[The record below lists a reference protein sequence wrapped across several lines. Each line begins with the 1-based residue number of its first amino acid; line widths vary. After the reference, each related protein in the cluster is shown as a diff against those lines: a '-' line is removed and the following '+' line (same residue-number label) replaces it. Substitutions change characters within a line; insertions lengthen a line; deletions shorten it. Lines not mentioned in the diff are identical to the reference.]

1 MKNSI
6 TMKDVAVG
14 LGVEPGDIIA
24 VGRIPLVVRED
35 WSFAL
40 FPDDR
45 STTQAFVAEQI
56 INMLMKRTPYTVYK
70 VREISTFDN
79 EEEK

>member
-24 VGRIPLVVRED
+24 VGHMPLIVRED

-45 STTQAFVAEQI
+45 STTQAFIAEQV

-79 EEEK
+79 EEGK